1 MAGVLTAGTITAATN
16 PVAAGQ
22 FLIRAAPAAM
32 VVDACK
38 GEPSFSVSI
47 TGHHGDT
54 FGHLD
59 FPH

>member
-1 MAGVLTAGTITAATN
+1 MAGVLTAATITAATN

-22 FLIRAAPAAM
+22 FLAKGATAAM
-32 VVDACK
+32 VADACR
-38 GEPSFSVSI
+38 GEPSFSMSI